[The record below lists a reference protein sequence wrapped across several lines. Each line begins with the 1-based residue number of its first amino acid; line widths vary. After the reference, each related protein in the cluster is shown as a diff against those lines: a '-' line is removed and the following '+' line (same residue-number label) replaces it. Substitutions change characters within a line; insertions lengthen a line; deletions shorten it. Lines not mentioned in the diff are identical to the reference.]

1 LGWGGPIAAP
11 HSAQNFPGGTR
22 APHCVQ
28 MARLPLAP
36 DGSADGTVPPPGDA
50 ADGTIPAGAADGT
63 LPTTGDTQ

>member
-1 LGWGGPIAAP
+1 
-11 HSAQNFPGGTR
+11 
-22 APHCVQ
+22 